1 VEANISHNGNK
12 SVANYMGLNLFIAM
26 GVMYE
31 MDIHKVDGMW
41 AHTLGEVTHRGRL
54 VIEGCGNPSHV

>member
-1 VEANISHNGNK
+1 
-12 SVANYMGLNLFIAM
+12 MGLNLFIAM